1 MRAVGLGACSG
12 MARIGAIVT
21 PFVAQ
26 VSIFLLTDRKI
37 QCFNLG
43 KKSYPG
49 MTVS

>member
-26 VSIFLLTDRKI
+26 VSTELFCYSRQVTNSFLATY
-37 QCFNLG
+37 C
-43 KKSYPG
+43 
-49 MTVS
+49 